1 MRKIC
6 ISTLLT
12 LMAAAIS
19 AGASN
24 PQFDALVDSVV
35 AHNPEVKVA
44 AANSR
49 AALLTRAA
57 ENSLPET
64 EVSYSHRWGNAEAGN
79 RHGWEVTQGFDWP
92 GVYAARRR
100 GNSVAS
106 DAATA
111 QLAAL
116 SHVKALEVRQLLYQI
131 IDGNNRLTL
140 LRNVAANVDSMTTA
154 VDRLYNGGNVTI
166 LDVRKLEFERL
177 AVQRQIDEAE
187 SNLAELNCQ
196 LAVMNGG
203 AVISTTELTEYPDA
217 VTDPIEVRDA
227 ANSPTLQA
235 LENELTLRRADLDVT
250 RREQMPGFSVGYVN
264 EVEAGES
271 FNGFSVGVALPLFT
285 SGRKR
290 IAAAKAAV
298 AAAEFEAESARAVRS
313 EQLTADMAQLTR
325 LKKQLEAYDRA
336 FASND
341 YISLLSKSWRGGE
354 TTTLN
359 YVQELNYYISVR
371 LEYMALLLSYHQQ
384 AAELKAR

>member
-1 MRKIC
+1 
-6 ISTLLT
+6 
-12 LMAAAIS
+12 
-19 AGASN
+19 
-24 PQFDALVDSVV
+24 
-35 AHNPEVKVA
+35 
-44 AANSR
+44 
-49 AALLTRAA
+49 
-57 ENSLPET
+57 
-64 EVSYSHRWGNAEAGN
+64 
-79 RHGWEVTQGFDWP
+79 
-92 GVYAARRR
+92 
-100 GNSVAS
+100 
-106 DAATA
+106 
-111 QLAAL
+111 
-116 SHVKALEVRQLLYQI
+116 
-131 IDGNNRLTL
+131 
-140 LRNVAANVDSMTTA
+140 
-154 VDRLYNGGNVTI
+154 
-166 LDVRKLEFERL
+166 
-177 AVQRQIDEAE
+177 
-187 SNLAELNCQ
+187 
-196 LAVMNGG
+196 MNGG
-203 AVISTTELTEYPDA
+203 SVISTTALMEYPEA

-341 YISLLSKSWRGGE
+341 YISLLTKSWRGGE